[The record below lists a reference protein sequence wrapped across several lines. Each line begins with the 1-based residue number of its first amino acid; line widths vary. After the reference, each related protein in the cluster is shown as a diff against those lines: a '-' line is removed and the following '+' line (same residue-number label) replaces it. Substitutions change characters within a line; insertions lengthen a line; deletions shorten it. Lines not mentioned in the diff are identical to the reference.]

1 MKAFKVVNCI
11 FLFALVMGGLVQLGL
26 AQEAPPIRS
35 LPLADAK
42 LSGPEDIP
50 QGTLWMEWAADH
62 QLGYV
67 QGWVDGAYWEYFNA
81 CTQAGIAA
89 PSVPDIQQKCLE
101 HIPTRHLSV
110 EAYAARV
117 TEFYSKYP
125 QDRALPIR
133 RLLEKLVDP
142 QMTVDGVHKW
152 LDQLID
158 SVRGSEKDKK

>member
-1 MKAFKVVNCI
+1 MKACKGVNYT
-11 FLFALVMGGLVQLGL
+11 FLFALMVGAVVQLGFS
-26 AQEAPPIRS
+26 QELPPIRS
-35 LPLADAK
+35 LPLSDAK

-50 QGTLWMEWAADH
+50 QGTLWMEWATDH

-89 PSVPDIQQKCLE
+89 PSVPDIQQKCLD
-101 HIPTRHLSV
+101 HIPTRHLSP
-110 EAYAARV
+110 EAYSAKV

-133 RLLEKLVDP
+133 RLLEKLLEP
-142 QMTVDGVHKW
+142 RMTADGVHRW
-152 LDQLID
+152 LDELID
-158 SVRGSEKDKK
+158 SVRGSEKGKK